1 MSKTRLEAFS
11 DGVLAIVLT
20 IMVLE
25 FRLPEAT
32 AGHSLPFRE
41 VFAHVWPVFL
51 AYVMSFI
58 FVGIYWCNHHHLMH
72 AVDRVNGRMLWA
84 NLHLLFWL
92 SLIPFTTH
100 WLAHDGH
107 LAADPAATAVYGL
120 VLLMAGV
127 AYRILVGAILAHH
140 GPSSRLEQAIGGDV
154 KGWASLA
161 LYASAIPVA
170 IYVHPKIALG
180 GYILVAMIWLI
191 PDKRIERGLAGA
203 SD

>member
-1 MSKTRLEAFS
+1 MSQTRLEAFS

-25 FRLPEAT
+25 FRLPEASG
-32 AGHSLPFRE
+32 GHAPAVRE
-41 VFAHVWPVFL
+41 VFNHVWPVFL
-51 AYVMSFI
+51 AYVLSFI

-72 AVDRVNGRMLWA
+72 VVDRVSGRMLWA

-100 WLAHDGH
+100 WLTHDGH
-107 LAADPAATAVYGL
+107 LAADRAATAVYGL

-127 AYRILVGAILAHH
+127 AYRILVSAILAAH
-140 GPSSRLEQAIGGDV
+140 GPSSRLEQAIGGDT
-154 KGWASLA
+154 KGWASLV
-161 LYASAIPVA
+161 LYAIAIPIA
-170 IYVHPKIALG
+170 WYGFPRAALG

-191 PDKRIERGLAGA
+191 PDRRIERGLAAAG
-203 SD
+203 

>member
-25 FRLPEAT
+25 FRLPEAS
-32 AGHSLPFRE
+32 AGHALTFGE
-41 VFAHVWPVFL
+41 VFDHVWPVFL
-51 AYVMSFI
+51 AYVLSFI

-72 AVDRVNGRMLWA
+72 VVDRVSGRMLWA

-107 LAADPAATAVYGL
+107 LAADRAATAVYGF
-120 VLLMAGV
+120 VLLMAGF
-127 AYRILVGAILAHH
+127 AYRILVSAILASH
-140 GPSSRLEQAIGGDV
+140 GPSSRLEQAIGSDT
-154 KGWASLA
+154 KGWASVA
-161 LYASAIPVA
+161 IYAAAIPTA
-170 IYVHPKIALG
+170 IYVHPLIALG
-180 GYILVAMIWLI
+180 GYILVALIWLI
-191 PDKRIERGLAGA
+191 PDRRIERGLAPA
-203 SD
+203 D